1 MNLPATGKRNSGIK
15 MLLSTASI
23 FIVIA
28 GLRAGG
34 TFLVPI
40 VIGLFLALLSLPMT
54 GWLRS
59 HSIPSTLAVVMTIT
73 FEALILT
80 GVIIF
85 IVAIM
90 PDFAKYSENL
100 RGQVVERV
108 GEFQETLDGWAADFQ
123 KMFDPDSDAKP
134 TSDAEPEDSVQPEP
148 EAAPAVAAV
157 DPNLA
162 TTGNPPPAAFNIEGV
177 VDKFFNSMIVG
188 GTGALQWAATLLA
201 KTFVCFIIMIFVLV
215 ESGRY
220 GRKLAAMGNV
230 KGPSFEGF
238 KNAGVDLQRYLGI
251 KTAISCLTGLLG
263 WLSCVLF
270 GVEFPVIWGL
280 LAFLLNYIPT
290 FGSIAAG
297 IFPTFVALIQLGLG
311 PAAGVAFCFIGINA
325 LLGSFIEP
333 VLLGNRFGLSTV
345 MVLVSVL
352 FWGWVWGPV
361 GMFLAVPLTMMLKIM
376 MDQSDDF
383 RWLALL
389 ISKDIPD
396 EDKEEL
402 ELAEARA
409 KAQAEESPSIST

>member
-1 MNLPATGKRNSGIK
+1 MTLPAIGKRNSGFK
-15 MLLSTASI
+15 MLLSTACI

-34 TFLVPI
+34 SFLVPI
-40 VIGLFLALLSLPMT
+40 VIGFFLALLSLPMT
-54 GWLRS
+54 GWLRK
-59 HSIPSTLAVVMTIT
+59 HSIPSTLAVFMTIF

-80 GVIIF
+80 GVILF
-85 IVAIM
+85 IAAIM

-100 RGQVVERV
+100 REQLVERAAELQAKVDKWSADFEEMFNPNGDSNNSEEPEPAPETETEADPDAEPATAATAAATPPGALNIQGVVERM
-108 GEFQETLDGWAADFQ
+108 L
-123 KMFDPDSDAKP
+123 
-134 TSDAEPEDSVQPEP
+134 
-148 EAAPAVAAV
+148 
-157 DPNLA
+157 
-162 TTGNPPPAAFNIEGV
+162 
-177 VDKFFNSMIVG
+177 NSMIVG
-188 GTGALQWAATLLA
+188 GTGALQWAAALFA
-201 KTFVCFIIMIFVLV
+201 KTFVAFIIMIFVLV

-238 KNAGVDLQRYLGI
+238 KNAGYDLQRYLGI
-251 KTAISCLTGLLG
+251 KTAVSALTGFLG
-263 WLSCVLF
+263 WLACVIF
-270 GVEFPVIWGL
+270 GVQFPVIWGL

-297 IFPTFVALIQLGLG
+297 VFPTLVALVQLGVG
-311 PAAGVAFCFIGINA
+311 PAFGVAMCFIGINA

-361 GMFLAVPLTMMLKIM
+361 GMFLAVPLTMMIKIM

-389 ISKDIPD
+389 ISKDIP
-396 EDKEEL
+396 EEEL
-402 ELAEARA
+402 EELERAESRS
-409 KAQAEESPSIST
+409 KTESTKDSASAPV